1 MVLGVGVLAAAAGC
15 SSREVRTSVTS
26 PPEPP
31 PSATAPSSALP
42 LTRAEAVERFGRQP
56 SGPFGTAVPGV
67 VSHLTPGTKGVAL
80 TFDACG
86 GPGGGDGYDH
96 ALIAALRHHQ
106 VRATL
111 FLNTRWIAA
120 NEAIA
125 AELVADPLFELA
137 NHGHRHLPLSV
148 AGRSAYGIRGTRSIG
163 EAYDEIAAASQWFI
177 DHTGGLPRW
186 FRPGTAHTDR
196 ACARMARALGQPIA
210 GFAVNA
216 DAGAS
221 LPADS
226 VTTAML
232 TAQAGDIVIGHLN
245 RPAGGTAEGVSAAL
259 PQMLERGTR
268 FVTLG

>member
-31 PSATAPSSALP
+31 PSTIAPPSALP
-42 LTRAEAVERFGRQP
+42 LTRAEAVERFGNQP

-86 GPGGGDGYDH
+86 GPGGGDGYDR

-232 TAQAGDIVIGHLN
+232 AARAGDIVIGHLN